1 MAPSPAKAT
10 KSPAKATK
18 KATTKT
24 TKNSFELRDLSN
36 LPDDML
42 GEIGMF
48 LPTMGFSLKLVCRSL
63 SKCPAFGTVVCRYG
77 TREFFSEQFPA
88 PTVFATAEEAIE
100 NLNDAVKHFFD
111 NNHNNPEEINLIDLV
126 TRKPGMWDEE
136 SYGKLKD
143 LTGDEINETDWITF
157 AQDKIKANMTADLD
171 KVLAAVN
178 SRGAEIPNVLNDVLD
193 EYKNEGSDNDN
204 GSMLH
209 YILAAWWFGREEWCD
224 GQDKH
229 YIEKSFGPS
238 VERFNL
244 RPSIMFVSRDKS
256 MSHSITPCQLCR
268 YYKSDTQIF
277 TCSFKYCHAPEGH
290 FCRSC
295 LELPKCSTCGKEGCG
310 CRFDICAAMGC
321 KNTMCNCYN
330 FKGWKVGDSGERH
343 GCSFVLYPPEPD
355 EDEDEDEDAMCEAH
369 REAEENVY
377 CETHKPKNSVP
388 SEHIF

>member
-77 TREFFSEQFPA
+77 TKEFFSSEQFPA
-88 PTVFATAEEAIE
+88 PTVFATAEEAIV
-100 NLNDAVKHFFD
+100 NLKDAVMHCFD
-111 NNHNNPEEINLIDLV
+111 DNPL
-126 TRKPGMWDEE
+126 
-136 SYGKLKD
+136 
-143 LTGDEINETDWITF
+143 ETTS
-157 AQDKIKANMTADLD
+157 AQDKIKASMTTDLNA
-171 KVLAAVN
+171 VLAAVN

-209 YILAAWWFGREEWCD
+209 YILAAWWFGREEWLTGD
-224 GQDKH
+224 NFQDKH

-256 MSHSITPCQLCR
+256 LSHSITPCQLCR

-330 FKGWKVGDSGERH
+330 FKGWKVDDSGERH

-355 EDEDEDEDAMCEAH
+355 EDEDEDAMCEAH
-369 REAEENVY
+369 REAEKNVY